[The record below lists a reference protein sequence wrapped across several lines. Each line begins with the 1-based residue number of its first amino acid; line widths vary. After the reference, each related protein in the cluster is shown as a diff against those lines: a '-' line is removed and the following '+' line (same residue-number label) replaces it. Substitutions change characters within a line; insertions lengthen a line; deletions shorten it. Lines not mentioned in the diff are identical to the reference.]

1 MCINRHRPAVPTS
14 KPRTAR
20 FGAFAFMENVMPE
33 DTDQTTQQLAQADSL
48 EPTSEDQPPH
58 PGHAIIDEIIS
69 NVKVQHNPGW
79 IRAKLEALRK
89 TL

>member
-1 MCINRHRPAVPTS
+1 
-14 KPRTAR
+14 
-20 FGAFAFMENVMPE
+20 MPE
-33 DTDQTTQQLAQADSL
+33 DTNQTNEQSQPLQQDSP
-48 EPTSEDQPPH
+48 EPTSEDQPAH

-79 IRAKLEALRK
+79 IKAKLEALRK